1 MLIDKVKKFYDS
13 EYDLNCAETI
23 IYAANEEYDMNLN
36 KQTLKA
42 MAAFGGG
49 MAVES
54 VCGVI
59 TGAIAVLGILFTE
72 DRAHESDRIKTLT
85 KEYFE
90 KFTSKLGT
98 DNCAQLKEKYRN
110 DEVRCFKMIEIG
122 AEVLDEIVMRER
134 N

>member
-1 MLIDKVKKFYDS
+1 MLLDKVKKFYGS

-23 IYAANEEYDMNLN
+23 IYAANEEYNMNLN
-36 KQTLKA
+36 KQTLKT

-59 TGAIAVLGILFTE
+59 TGAISVIGILFTE
-72 DRAHESDRIKTLT
+72 EKAHESDRVKNLT

-90 KFTSKLGT
+90 EFTSKLGS
-98 DNCAQLKEKYRN
+98 DNCAKLKESYRN

-122 AEVLDEIVMRER
+122 AEVLDEIVIRER

>member
-1 MLIDKVKKFYDS
+1 MLLDKVKKFYGS

-23 IYAANEEYDMNLN
+23 IYAANEEYNMNLN

-59 TGAIAVLGILFTE
+59 TGAISVIGILFTE
-72 DRAHESDRIKTLT
+72 ERAHESDRVKNLT

-90 KFTSKLGT
+90 EFTSKLGS
-98 DNCAQLKEKYRN
+98 DNCAKLKENYRN
-110 DEVRCFKMIEIG
+110 DEARCFKMIEIG
-122 AEVLDEIVMRER
+122 AEVLDEIVMRELR
-134 N
+134 

>member
-1 MLIDKVKKFYDS
+1 MLLDKVRKFYDS

-23 IYAANEEYDMNLN
+23 IYAANEEYNMSLN

-59 TGAIAVLGILFTE
+59 TGAISVIGILFTE
-72 DRAHESDRIKTLT
+72 ERAHESDRVKNLT

-90 KFTSKLGT
+90 KFTLKLGS
-98 DNCAQLKEKYRN
+98 DNCAKLKESYRN
-110 DEVRCFKMIEIG
+110 DEARCFKMIEIG